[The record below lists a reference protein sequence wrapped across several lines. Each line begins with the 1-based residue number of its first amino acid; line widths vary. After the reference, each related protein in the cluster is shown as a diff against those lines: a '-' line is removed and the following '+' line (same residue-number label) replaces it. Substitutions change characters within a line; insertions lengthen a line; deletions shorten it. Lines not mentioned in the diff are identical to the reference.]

1 MDVGLPIYFTQLEQI
16 FDSCEAYPVK
26 ELLEHCSLSSAGGV
40 YRPSR
45 EGIPQDDHSDVHSEV
60 EHEARGRNQSPSL
73 EESSADVVPSLSV
86 CEGDQQKTQL
96 SPETRE
102 VVTSTASAVKTEV
115 DHSSP
120 IPSDEVYFKLLSS
133 FEKRDVATEKKL
145 KELFEAAQSNT
156 AKESLLLSLR

>member
-1 MDVGLPIYFTQLEQI
+1 M
-16 FDSCEAYPVK
+16 
-26 ELLEHCSLSSAGGV
+26 
-40 YRPSR
+40 
-45 EGIPQDDHSDVHSEV
+45 HSEV

-73 EESSADVVPSLSV
+73 KESAHSSDEVVPSLSV
-86 CEGDQQKTQL
+86 CEGDQQKNQL

-102 VVTSTASAVKTEV
+102 VVTSTAIAVKTEV

-120 IPSDEVYFKLLSS
+120 IPSDEIYSKLLSS

-156 AKESLLLSLR
+156 AKENLLLSLR